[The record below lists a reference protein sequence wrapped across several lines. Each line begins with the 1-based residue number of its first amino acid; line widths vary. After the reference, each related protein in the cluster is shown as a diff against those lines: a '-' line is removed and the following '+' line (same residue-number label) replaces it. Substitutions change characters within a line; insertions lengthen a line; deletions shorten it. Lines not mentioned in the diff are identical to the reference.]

1 MKLFDRDMKIRLVYG
16 AGLAIIWFGL
26 GRDAFAGAGA
36 LILTAVAA
44 RMIPP
49 DDY

>member
-26 GRDAFAGAGA
+26 GREAFAGARA
-36 LILTAVAA
+36 LILTAVVA